1 VNDSKALAYHGQVLV
16 DTVKHW
22 DNQAMLYRKEIAMPE
37 TDNEWLALKIRQAIA
52 DSGMT
57 KKDIAAALGVSK
69 QSITGWEKTGR
80 ITKPNLA
87 KFSELLKINLKWF
100 YSDEGTPADSIR
112 KYDKLSVVPRKQERF
127 DQNVIPVPA
136 GKRAIPV
143 ISAVQAGKLTE
154 INDPYPAGAGYA
166 VEYADDDLSRWAFAL
181 EIDGDSMLP
190 DFRPGD
196 RVIVDPE
203 IAPNP
208 GDFVVAKNGR
218 EEATFKKY
226 RPRGI
231 GPDGNMI
238 FELVPLNDDYPTMRS
253 DVESL
258 RVIGVMVEHRKKYR
272 RTSKI

>member
-1 VNDSKALAYHGQVLV
+1 
-16 DTVKHW
+16 
-22 DNQAMLYRKEIAMPE
+22 MPE
-37 TDNEWLALKIRQAIA
+37 TENELLASKIKQAIA
-52 DSGMT
+52 SSGMT

-87 KFSELLKINLKWF
+87 KFAELLKIDLKWF
-100 YSDEGTPADSIR
+100 YSDAKPQADSADGNSIR
-112 KYDKLSVVPRKQERF
+112 KYVKLSGVAETQEKF
-127 DQNVIPVPA
+127 DQNVIPAPA

-154 INDPYPAGAGYA
+154 ITDPYPSGAGYA

-190 DFRPGD
+190 EFRQGD

-226 RPRGI
+226 RPRGM
-231 GPDGNMI
+231 GADGNMV
-238 FELVPLNDDYPTMRS
+238 FELVPLNDDYATMRS
-253 DVESL
+253 DVEHL

-272 RTSKI
+272 RSNKS